1 MIGVVISCTILAFIG
16 GFVAAMLVFE
26 VEQKK

>member
-16 GFVAAMLVFE
+16 GFVAAMVVFDVKPKE
-26 VEQKK
+26 